1 MKKEKVIDEF
11 LKVSGGIL
19 KSIDGAKDYSKE
31 KFKRKLSKSIELLDF
46 VKKEDFELIKN
57 MCTRLKEENIKLSKK
72 ISNLEKK
79 LVKNK

>member
-31 KFKRKLSKSIELLDF
+31 KFKRK
-46 VKKEDFELIKN
+46 
-57 MCTRLKEENIKLSKK
+57 
-72 ISNLEKK
+72 
-79 LVKNK
+79 

>member
-31 KFKRKLSKSIELLDF
+31 KLKRKLSKSIELLDF

-57 MCTRLKEENIKLSKK
+57 MCSKLKEENIKLSKK
-72 ISNLEKK
+72 IGNLEKK
-79 LVKNK
+79 LIKNK